1 MDFMTKEI
9 FAMKYLR
16 SLAVVAA
23 LAAMCS
29 LSAFARDTNR
39 HSVEIL
45 DAVQVGNTQLRAG
58 TYQVQWQGT
67 GPDVQVNFIQHGK
80 TVATAAGTLK
90 TNDPQVVQDSVVV
103 NSSRKTLDQIDFH
116 HDRTTLRFQSGT

>member
-1 MDFMTKEI
+1 
-9 FAMKYLR
+9 MKYLR
-16 SLAVVAA
+16 TLVVVSA

-29 LSAFARDTNR
+29 LSAFARDKNER
-39 HSVEIL
+39 SVEFT

-90 TNDPQVVQDSVVV
+90 TNVAQVVQDSVVV
-103 NSSRKTLDQIDFH
+103 NSSSKTLDEIDFH
-116 HDRTTLRFQSGT
+116 RDKASLVFQNGM

>member
-1 MDFMTKEI
+1 MNNSRK
-9 FAMKYLR
+9 
-16 SLAVVAA
+16 LAVVAV

-29 LSAFARDTNR
+29 LSAFARDKNER
-39 HSVEIL
+39 SVEFAN
-45 DAVQVGNTQLRAG
+45 AVQVGNTQLRAG

-103 NSSRKTLDQIDFH
+103 NSSSKTLDEIDFH
-116 HDRTTLRFQSGT
+116 RDKASLVFQSGM